1 MGRINYNCLRGK
13 VHAFAPAAPATNP
26 HLWVLLEENGRQW
39 FATINI
45 RSDKDAPG
53 DPVGKSYLYYLIDN
67 DFRHPIV
74 PTILARP
81 TGLSPVDRDYS
92 SGALDF
98 QRGNLFDP
106 RQMRVLPA
114 EGDASDSLVHRL
126 QANLQMARQVG
137 ADVFFY
143 GNAFHKDNPHQTDA
157 AFGYTPDTPFG
168 LDNVHMTQGDP
179 QAIDQRV
186 HENGSWHDGACFIWD
201 EQARRITAAFL
212 AFQVQA
218 WHTDDNGEP
227 VAGLT
232 GAEPPT
238 YDFANGLGAPLPQQ
252 RRAAEITSAHRAPDR
267 SGAAIVTNMT
277 TAPLDLSGWSILA
290 DAQSSV
296 ALPTGSI
303 GPGQTLS
310 VALAPG
316 VLVDEGGIL
325 TLRDPAGRRVDGV
338 AYNGGDAARGW
349 STSFSTP

>member
-1 MGRINYNCLRGK
+1 
-13 VHAFAPAAPATNP
+13 
-26 HLWVLLEENGRQW
+26 
-39 FATINI
+39 
-45 RSDKDAPG
+45 
-53 DPVGKSYLYYLIDN
+53 
-67 DFRHPIV
+67 
-74 PTILARP
+74 
-81 TGLSPVDRDYS
+81 
-92 SGALDF
+92 
-98 QRGNLFDP
+98 
-106 RQMRVLPA
+106 MRVLPA

-290 DAQSSV
+290 DAQTSV
-296 ALPTGSI
+296 ALPTGAI